1 MQTIDTVNLYS
12 HTRATV
18 TNIRLLSNPGLGS
31 EMSWNFCQAYGFKEI
46 LKAPGDSYRKGS
58 LFLSS
63 GFELTRKVKDFLFVY
78 ELIQSLK

>member
-18 TNIRLLSNPGLGS
+18 TNIQLLSNPGLGS
-31 EMSWNFCQAYGFKEI
+31 GISLGSVKLMASKRFLRHKET
-46 LKAPGDSYRKGS
+46 LTERAPF
-58 LFLSS
+58 LLSS
-63 GFELTRKVKDFLFVY
+63 GFELTRKVKDLLFVY